1 MREGSDPWKVQ
12 CCHQHP
18 STHSV
23 SSFPGSLSQEPPR
36 AACGPKETKWA
47 KGLPWV
53 QSQAGLIGPLGGRWC
68 LGGAALRRERPKE
81 LLRGAPFPFQYCWVH
96 SCVLTLRPEEATPCR
111 EGAFPRRLA
120 EKGFL
125 KWPRI
130 LAVHLPP
137 TWACLYLCV
146 AGFHFNGSN
155 LRMRQCHF
163 YEVGV
168 KKIYSLFQ
176 KAFFFFSEG
185 ERCRITSGVLWSP
198 LLHSLCPPS
207 LRNFIFMSLLEDK
220 AWLAENLDLP
230 VVSTSVVG
238 TTGSFS
244 MHPFP
249 PLSGLLQRSYI
260 SRSR

>member
-1 MREGSDPWKVQ
+1 M
-12 CCHQHP
+12 
-18 STHSV
+18 
-23 SSFPGSLSQEPPR
+23 
-36 AACGPKETKWA
+36 A
-47 KGLPWV
+47 
-53 QSQAGLIGPLGGRWC
+53 
-68 LGGAALRRERPKE
+68 GAALRRERPKE

-176 KAFFFFSEG
+176 KAFFFFFPKEK
-185 ERCRITSGVLWSP
+185 GVESLRGFYGLHSSTLFAPLLCVISFFCLCWRTKPGWRRTWISPWSAPQWLGP
-198 LLHSLCPPS
+198 LDLFLCTLFLHSLVS
-207 LRNFIFMSLLEDK
+207 SKGVTFQGVDEEMF
-220 AWLAENLDLP
+220 P
-230 VVSTSVVG
+230 V
-238 TTGSFS
+238 
-244 MHPFP
+244 
-249 PLSGLLQRSYI
+249 
-260 SRSR
+260 